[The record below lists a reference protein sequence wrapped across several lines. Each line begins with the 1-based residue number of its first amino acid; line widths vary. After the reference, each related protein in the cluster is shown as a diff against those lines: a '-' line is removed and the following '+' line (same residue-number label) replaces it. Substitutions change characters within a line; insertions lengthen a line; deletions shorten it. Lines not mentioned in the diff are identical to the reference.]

1 MSRLRPLGRDE
12 VSAEVAAVFAR
23 IEQRFGLVPNLFR
36 TYAHF
41 PALLKANWDK
51 TEALMFA
58 GRLPR
63 PLKEMIAVVVSQ
75 ANASRY
81 CTVAHGMALRQL
93 GISQDQVAA
102 LCELQAAQ
110 LEGAQFDARDQAVLQ
125 FSRKAALTPREVT
138 DGDVAML
145 RDLGLTDA
153 DLVEVV
159 AVMELF
165 CAYNRF
171 ADAMAVEVDVAF
183 EDQEDRDPASA
194 TAPPEQETTLRRDPM
209 VKIPADV
216 QQFLSGK
223 LGWVATATPT
233 GEPNVTPKA
242 VQLLDDEH
250 LVFADIFSRKTRQ
263 NLKSNPRVAIT
274 VADQATSKGYQFKGR
289 ADLQTAGPV
298 YERLVRELKQ
308 APMDLP
314 TPWCAVQVTVEA
326 IFDQSPGPEA
336 GKQLA

>member
-12 VSAEVAAVFAR
+12 VSADVAAVYDR
-23 IEQRFGLVPNLFR
+23 IEDAFGMVPNLFR

-51 TEALMFA
+51 TEALMLR
-58 GRLPR
+58 GQLPR
-63 PLKEMIAVVVSQ
+63 PLKEMIALVVSQ

-81 CTVAHGMALRQL
+81 CVAAHGMMLRQL
-93 GISQDQVAA
+93 GVSQEQVSALCQAQVADMKRA
-102 LCELQAAQ
+102 HL
-110 LEGAQFDARDQAVLQ
+110 DPRDEAILQ
-125 FSRKAALTPREVT
+125 FARKAALTPLEVT
-138 DGDVAML
+138 DRDVATL
-145 RDLGLTDA
+145 KEFGLTDA
-153 DLVEVV
+153 QIVEVEG
-159 AVMELF
+159 VMELF
-165 CAYNRF
+165 SGYNRF
-171 ADAMAVEVDVAF
+171 VDSLAVDMDVL
-183 EDQEDRDPASA
+183 DP
-194 TAPPEQETTLRRDPM
+194 EETTHSTDAGGSTSAQPATDRRNS
-209 VKIPADV
+209 VAKIPVEV

-263 NLKSNPRVAIT
+263 NLRSNPRVAIT
-274 VADQATSKGYQFKGR
+274 VADQATSKGYQLKGR
-289 ADLQTAGPV
+289 ADLLTAGAV

-314 TPWCAVQVTVEA
+314 TPWCAVQVTVDA
-326 IFDQSPGPEA
+326 VFDQSPGPEA
-336 GKQLA
+336 GKQLV